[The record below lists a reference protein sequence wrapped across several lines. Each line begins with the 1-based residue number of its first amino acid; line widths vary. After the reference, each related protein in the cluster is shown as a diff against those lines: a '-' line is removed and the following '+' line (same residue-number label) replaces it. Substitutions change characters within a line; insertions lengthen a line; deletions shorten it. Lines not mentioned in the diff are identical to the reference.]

1 MFAVLRIPG
10 FALQA
15 ILRVEPTALS
25 ARPVVLLAAGRHG
38 ATIAL
43 CSEAALAAGVRP
55 GHSVPRAQARCPHL
69 VVRTAQPALE
79 QEAES
84 ALLAAGF
91 AITPQVELTSP
102 GVCTLG
108 LEHLPSH
115 RRAPAVD
122 RALGELAALRLNA
135 TAGFAATPLLALYA
149 ARCAAPGRVV
159 TGDRAF
165 LAPLPLATAEPPPEL
180 APILSAWGIHTLGQL
195 TALPKSDVAQRL
207 GREGLALW
215 ERAAGATTR
224 PLNVVAPPRTF
235 TAAYAGEHEME
246 TLEPLLFILRRFV
259 DRLAL
264 ELGNAHQ
271 AALAVELELNLAD
284 DTRHTRSIRLPE
296 PVTNPELLFRALQT
310 HLETVRTAA
319 PIIGVQ
325 LRIEPGRSQVRQQ
338 GLFDGGLRDPHGFAD
353 TLARVMAL
361 VGSDRVGRPVNAN
374 THRPDSFTLEA
385 PPPALAPLPDD
396 FTHPPR
402 GLPLRR
408 YRPPVPAQVE
418 LAGRAP
424 AYVWTAALQG
434 IVSATAGP
442 WHNSGDWWEADRH
455 WQHEEWDVEFATGG
469 VYRLR
474 RTAAGWFL
482 EGEYD

>member
-1 MFAVLRIPG
+1 M
-10 FALQA
+10 
-15 ILRVEPTALS
+15 
-25 ARPVVLLAAGRHG
+25 
-38 ATIAL
+38 
-43 CSEAALAAGVRP
+43 
-55 GHSVPRAQARCPHL
+55 
-69 VVRTAQPALE
+69 VRTAQPALE
-79 QEAES
+79 QEAET

-91 AITPQVELTSP
+91 SITPQVELTAP

-122 RALGELAALRLNA
+122 RALGELAALRLHA

-165 LAPLPLATAEPPPEL
+165 LAPLPIATAEPPADL
-180 APILSAWGIHTLGQL
+180 APILTAWGIHTLGQL

-215 ERAAGATTR
+215 ERAAGATIR
-224 PLNVVAPPRTF
+224 PLNVVAPSRDFVAT
-235 TAAYAGEHEME
+235 YACEHEME

-264 ELGNAHQ
+264 ELRNAHQ

-319 PIIGVQ
+319 PIVGVQ
-325 LRIEPGRSQVRQQ
+325 LRLEPGRSQVRQQ

-361 VGSDRVGRPVNAN
+361 VGSDRVGRPC
-374 THRPDSFTLEA
+374 
-385 PPPALAPLPDD
+385 
-396 FTHPPR
+396 
-402 GLPLRR
+402 G
-408 YRPPVPAQVE
+408 
-418 LAGRAP
+418 
-424 AYVWTAALQG
+424 
-434 IVSATAGP
+434 VSA
-442 WHNSGDWWEADRH
+442 
-455 WQHEEWDVEFATGG
+455 
-469 VYRLR
+469 R
-474 RTAAGWFL
+474 RPRPK
-482 EGEYD
+482 

>member
-1 MFAVLRIPG
+1 
-10 FALQA
+10 
-15 ILRVEPTALS
+15 
-25 ARPVVLLAAGRHG
+25 VLLAEGRRG

-43 CSEAALAAGVRP
+43 CNEAAHAAGVRP
-55 GHSVPRAQARCPHL
+55 GYSVSRAQAHCPHL
-69 VVRTAQPALE
+69 MVRTAQPALE
-79 QEAES
+79 QEAEA

-91 AITPQVELTSP
+91 SITPQVELTAP

-108 LEHLPSH
+108 LEHLAAT

-122 RALGELAALRLNA
+122 RALGELATLRFHA

-149 ARCAAPGRVV
+149 ARCASPGRVV

-165 LAPLPLATAEPPPEL
+165 LGPLPLATAEPPAEL
-180 APILSAWGIHTLGQL
+180 GPILSAWGIRTLGQL

-207 GREGLALW
+207 GHEGLALW
-215 ERAAGATTR
+215 ERAAGETTR
-224 PLNVVAPPRTF
+224 PLNVVAPPRDFVAT
-235 TAAYAGEHEME
+235 YACEHEME
-246 TLEPLLFILRRFV
+246 TLEPLLFILRRSV

-264 ELGNAHQ
+264 ELRNAHQ

-296 PVTNPELLFRALQT
+296 PVTNPELLFHALQT

-319 PIIGVQ
+319 PIVSVQ
-325 LRIEPGRSQVRQQ
+325 LRLEPGRSQVRQQ

-361 VGSDRVGRPVNAN
+361 VGSDRVGRPANVN
-374 THRPDSFTLEA
+374 THRPDTFTLET
-385 PPPALAPLPDD
+385 PPPALALLPND

-402 GLPLRR
+402 GLALRR
-408 YRPPVPAQVE
+408 FRPPLPANIE
-418 LAGRAP
+418 LAGRTP
-424 AYVWTAALQG
+424 SYIWTSVVQG
-434 IVSATAGP
+434 RVSATAGP
-442 WHNSGDWWEADRH
+442 WHSSGDWWEANRH
-455 WQHEEWDVEFATGG
+455 WQHEEWDVEFADGG
-469 VYRLR
+469 IYRLR
-474 RTAAGWFL
+474 RMPTGWFL